1 ALRTAHR
8 HALGSAVRGTPAAAR
23 GAGARLLA
31 GRRREP
37 AADRHTAAEVTL
49 FTEPMAVMRAMRRLP
64 IVGVRLHDALVRRL
78 TRAIFDDGADALA
91 RRWVAGGGTA
101 SRYRM
106 TWSAAGNPIGSP
118 HGLDVALLFAREDN
132 WQHVVALQG
141 STWADVHAAGRALR
155 TIWAAF
161 ARGDDAAVRTRGGVV
176 QIESGW
182 TERSATRF

>member
-1 ALRTAHR
+1 FCFV
-8 HALGSAVRGTPAAAR
+8 SSRG
-23 GAGARLLA
+23 
-31 GRRREP
+31 
-37 AADRHTAAEVTL
+37 RHT
-49 FTEPMAVMRAMRRLP
+49 RSKR
-64 IVGVRLHDALVRRL
+64 D
-78 TRAIFDDGADALA
+78 
-91 RRWVAGGGTA
+91 
-101 SRYRM
+101 
-106 TWSAAGNPIGSP
+106 WSSDVCSSDLIGSP

>member
-1 ALRTAHR
+1 
-8 HALGSAVRGTPAAAR
+8 
-23 GAGARLLA
+23 
-31 GRRREP
+31 
-37 AADRHTAAEVTL
+37 
-49 FTEPMAVMRAMRRLP
+49 AMRRLP
-64 IVGVRLHDALVRRL
+64 IVGVRLQVMRYRL
-78 TRAIFDDGADALA
+78 TVPPPATQRLASAAAPSPKLARA
-91 RRWVAGGGTA
+91 RRWGAGGGTGSPA
-101 SRYRM
+101 R
-106 TWSAAGNPIGSP
+106 TPWSAAGTARGSRHRP
-118 HGLDVALLFAREDN
+118 AVALLFAREDN